1 MMAEKLNAAQFTDR
15 GLLGDRA
22 YAFVDGS
29 DGKVAGANNPRKWP
43 ELFDVCAGFVE
54 RPRDQAHMPP
64 VRITLPGGILLH
76 RHLDTLREL
85 CPQRRFEV
93 WRSRPNVLVQT
104 TDGVKDFVENGR
116 IGHTLAMGARVRLS
130 ITGPCPRCVITSVV
144 PSDLPR
150 HPGIC
155 APRPRITRSTLAS
168 TRRSYAAAWSAA
180 VMRSGWSGTG
190 YR

>member
-1 MMAEKLNAAQFTDR
+1 MPPSSPTAGCSGIALTPSWTAPTERLRAPTT
-15 GLLGDRA
+15 LGSGRSCSISA
-22 YAFVDGS
+22 PAS
-29 DGKVAGANNPRKWP
+29 WK
-43 ELFDVCAGFVE
+43 